1 MKVHQENES
10 KLARQVK
17 NLTEIL
23 KGLSLKERPHITKS
37 PVDSKLDFRCYR
49 CKTHGHKVWN
59 CPTILPL
66 RRRREFHINNF
77 RKHRGNI

>member
-37 PVDSKLDFRCYR
+37 PVDSKLDFRCY
-49 CKTHGHKVWN
+49 
-59 CPTILPL
+59 
-66 RRRREFHINNF
+66 
-77 RKHRGNI
+77 